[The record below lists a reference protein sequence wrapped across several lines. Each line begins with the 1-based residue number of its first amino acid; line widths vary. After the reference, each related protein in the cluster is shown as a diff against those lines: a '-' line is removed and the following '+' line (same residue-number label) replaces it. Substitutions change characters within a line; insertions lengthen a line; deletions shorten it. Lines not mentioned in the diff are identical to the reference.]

1 MGQGFSLDSENLNT
15 LYKRQGFSLDSE
27 NLNTLYKNR
36 FGSATIRQDEWKI
49 TVSKLNTIG
58 KKLHCLL
65 VVTKGETTKTYR
77 FAILVSPDNDKN
89 NKYNMKKY
97 IETLIRGFDK
107 TPGLSAKDI
116 KELCKSVT
124 TLKL

>member
-15 LYKRQGFSLDSE
+15 LYK
-27 NLNTLYKNR
+27 NR
-36 FGSATIRQDEWKI
+36 LGSATISQDEWKI

-65 VVTKGETTKTYR
+65 VVTKDGITKTYT
-77 FAILVSPDNDKN
+77 FAILVYPDSDKN
-89 NKYNMKKY
+89 NKSNMKEK
-97 IETLIRGFDK
+97 IETLIGGFDK

-116 KELCKSVT
+116 EELSKPVT
-124 TLKL
+124 KLKL